1 MFSFTFLNSG
11 ILILTIASV
20 IPILIHLFAKKK
32 PKKIIFS
39 SIKFIKL
46 SQQQQNKKINLKNLI
61 LLLLRILIILFT
73 ILAISRP
80 ALKLPFLKGN
90 TNHPKTAIAIII
102 DNSYSMDYLVDTKT
116 ELEKAKEIVSEISEI
131 LSDDDIS
138 LIMTMNNDW
147 NKANSY
153 LVYGKPQE
161 NIYRNIEITA
171 IKTDLSDLILSAEK
185 KLNESQIINKE
196 IYVISDLQ
204 ENSFNKKIETPLFF
218 IPSSGINSRN
228 NISCQNAHPVFEL
241 VDRSVE
247 QKIEFSVI
255 NHSSVNAQDVICQL
269 ILDGKTISEKVIE
282 LTPNQKKTAFFKL
295 NLETSGWHSGFINAK
310 NERLPFDNK
319 SYFSFHYKLSPEI
332 AIVTD
337 NPILPISLQSLLEVF
352 SGDQGNI
359 SFFGENSLN
368 YENIEKM
375 DLVIIH
381 QKEFSNKTRFVLD
394 KMSREKRPYL
404 FIADR
409 NLSQKWNPFLADEF
423 NISLKEFQS
432 KGVHTNLS
440 YINKY
445 HNITK
450 LLELKKLKNLSIS
463 DYWSSSDIN
472 KESISLIETN
482 GYPLSI
488 CNENNHLW
496 LFDPASIK
504 NEFLLHSS
512 FPVFAYRLF
521 QDISME
527 KIDNRNII
535 AGTSYKFDS
544 DSILLPD
551 GNEIVLRDNRIL
563 LNKIGIYQT
572 ISSKKEI
579 ISVNLNYTES
589 EFKRIDTKMKGSG
602 KILSEKWK
610 DQILQSRYGFEVWKI
625 LLIFVLIFFALEMFI
640 VKMEEKNSVN

>member
-171 IKTDLSDLILSAEK
+171 IK
-185 KLNESQIINKE
+185 
-196 IYVISDLQ
+196 
-204 ENSFNKKIETPLFF
+204 NKKIETPLFF

-381 QKEFSNKTRFVLD
+381 QKEFSNKTRFVLC
-394 KMSREKRPYL
+394 
-404 FIADR
+404 
-409 NLSQKWNPFLADEF
+409 WN
-423 NISLKEFQS
+423 
-432 KGVHTNLS
+432 
-440 YINKY
+440 
-445 HNITK
+445 
-450 LLELKKLKNLSIS
+450 
-463 DYWSSSDIN
+463 
-472 KESISLIETN
+472 
-482 GYPLSI
+482 
-488 CNENNHLW
+488 
-496 LFDPASIK
+496 
-504 NEFLLHSS
+504 
-512 FPVFAYRLF
+512 
-521 QDISME
+521 
-527 KIDNRNII
+527 
-535 AGTSYKFDS
+535 
-544 DSILLPD
+544 
-551 GNEIVLRDNRIL
+551 
-563 LNKIGIYQT
+563 
-572 ISSKKEI
+572 
-579 ISVNLNYTES
+579 
-589 EFKRIDTKMKGSG
+589 
-602 KILSEKWK
+602 
-610 DQILQSRYGFEVWKI
+610 
-625 LLIFVLIFFALEMFI
+625 
-640 VKMEEKNSVN
+640 